1 MRVCYVIG
9 TYPLVTTTFVDREIC
24 AQRALGVDIRVLAV
38 RRPPEGTPLSSQQ
51 RALQASVR
59 YLLPVRLLALVRSH
73 LSWLVRR
80 PFTYF
85 TTLLRLVT
93 LPHPSAF
100 ARVKTVLHFG
110 EGVLAAARVR
120 DDHLDEVHAHFADRA
135 ATIAMVAARLLD
147 VPYSLSVH
155 TGADVYVNPVLLPE
169 KVRRARKVLTCTA
182 YNRSHLTAAVGPDVA
197 AKIAV
202 VPHGL
207 DLEAYQPVD
216 GSGTGVPVVLAVGQ
230 CRTRKGFAELIRAC
244 GLLRDRGCRFVCRI
258 VGDGPERAALTALAR
273 ELGLAEVVQLPG
285 ALPHDAVKDE
295 YHRATL
301 FALPC
306 IESSDGD
313 VDGIPNVL
321 VEAMACALPVVS
333 SDLPAIRE
341 LITDG
346 RDGVLIAPRDITAL
360 ADALGKL
367 LDDTGMR
374 RDLGKQ
380 GRTTVTQMFDSS
392 VAARRFAEELWPQ
405 FVTQQSVRS
414 A

>member
-38 RRPPEGTPLSSQQ
+38 RRPPQGTPLSSQQ
-51 RALQASVR
+51 RELQESVR
-59 YLLPVRLLALVRSH
+59 YLLPFRLLTLLRGH
-73 LSWLVRR
+73 LAWFVRR
-80 PFTYF
+80 PYTYVS
-85 TTLLRLVT
+85 TLLRLVT
-93 LPHPSAF
+93 LPHPSMK
-100 ARVKTVLHFG
+100 ARGKTVLHFG
-110 EGVLAAARVR
+110 EGVLAAAHVR
-120 DDHLDEVHAHFADRA
+120 GDHVDELHAHFADRA

-147 VPYSLSVH
+147 LPYSLSVH

-182 YNRSHLTAAVGPDVA
+182 YNRAHLSAEIGDDLA
-197 AKIAV
+197 AKIVV

-207 DLEAYQPVD
+207 DLEAYQPCD
-216 GSGTGVPVVLAVGQ
+216 SRMSGLPLILAVGQ

-244 GLLRDRGCRFVCRI
+244 GVLRDRGLAFVCRI
-258 VGDGPERAALTALAR
+258 IGDGPERATLTELAR
-273 ELGLAEVVQLPG
+273 ELGLSEVVQLPG

-306 IESSDGD
+306 IESADGD

-321 VEAMACALPVVS
+321 TEAMACGLPVVS
-333 SDLPAIRE
+333 TDLPAIRE
-341 LITDG
+341 LIRDG
-346 RDGVLIAPRDITAL
+346 RDGLLVAPRDVTAL
-360 ADALGKL
+360 AGALATL
-367 LDDTGMR
+367 LDDAEMR
-374 RDLGKQ
+374 RDLGRR

-405 FVTQQSVRS
+405 FVAHESVGS